1 MTVWFHLPTIFR
13 QRRILWTAGLLA
25 LCVALTTTLF
35 LSMPAHG
42 VEGINKTIGFQGRLQ
57 NASGGIVADGFY
69 NMQFKIYQDGA
80 GTAASNPGGTLKWT
94 ESYVNNNSNSGVR
107 VKNGYFSVDL
117 GSRTAFGNN
126 VDWNQDTLWISMNI
140 AGSDAGCTSF
150 NTSPCA
156 ADGEMLPMK
165 QLTATPFALNADKLD
180 GKDASDFIQNQNSLQ
195 QTATNFWISGTGR
208 ADTLLQAPALD
219 TATGVALDIGTTNA
233 TAINLNQH
241 VTIAANKDLT
251 FSAGSGSFDQSLSTG
266 TLKTG
271 TGAVSLNGDTTV
283 ANGKMLTVNGT
294 TLIKPATG
302 SANALQVQSTAGD
315 SLFNVASSGS
325 GPTVTIGNTNANAG
339 SLGISDGAGHT
350 AVISSSNLS
359 QDRTYTLPDE
369 DGTVCL
375 QNSANCGFLQNQN
388 SANQSAHF
396 RISGTGSISSDST
409 NAFNVQNASGTSQLN
424 VDNAN
429 NRVTIGTSD
438 STGTTLVLD
447 TKTSAGD
454 PTGVNGAMYYSSD
467 TGRFRCYEDGKWK
480 DCITPLPVSATVSTD
495 VSNSTTDPI
504 DVSDLSFSLDANT
517 KYYYKFVIIHEAA
530 ASTTGIGFGVTT
542 PTDPES
548 NHWCVNTTATLSA
561 ATPGTWGAYC
571 GTGDAA
577 TTTTGV
583 QNSSTAYT
591 STMEG
596 YIKTDAKGDLKLRM
610 KSGDTAETT
619 IKAGSFGILQIVQ

>member
-1 MTVWFHLPTIFR
+1 
-13 QRRILWTAGLLA
+13 
-25 LCVALTTTLF
+25 
-35 LSMPAHG
+35 MPAHG

-57 NASGGIVADGFY
+57 SANGGIVADGYY

-80 GTAASNPGGTLKWT
+80 GTAVGNPGGTLKWT
-94 ESYVNNNSNSGVR
+94 ESYINNGGTSGVR

-117 GSRTAFGNN
+117 GSRTAFGTS

-140 AGSDAGCTSF
+140 AGS
-150 NTSPCA
+150 NTSCTTFGSAPCA
-156 ADGEMLPMK
+156 SDGEMLPMK
-165 QLTATPFALNADKLD
+165 QLTATPYALNADKLD

-219 TATGVALDIGTTNA
+219 TASGVALNIGTTNA
-233 TAINLNQH
+233 TSINLNQN

-251 FSAGSGSFDQSLSTG
+251 FGAGSGSFDQSLSTG

-271 TGAVSLNGDTTV
+271 TGAISLNGDTTV

-294 TLIKPATG
+294 TLVKPAGG
-302 SANALQVQSTAGD
+302 SANALQVQDAAGGST
-315 SLFNVASSGS
+315 FNVATSGT
-325 GPTVTIGNTNANAG
+325 GPTVTIGNTSTNAG
-339 SLGISDGAGHT
+339 SLGISDGSGNT
-350 AVISSSNLS
+350 AVISTENLS

-369 DGTVCL
+369 DGTICL

-388 SANQSAHF
+388 SANQAAHF
-396 RISGTGSISSDST
+396 RISGTGSISSDSS
-409 NAFNVQNASGTSQLN
+409 NAFSVQDASGTKQLN
-424 VDNAN
+424 VDNTN

-438 STGTTLVLD
+438 TTGTTLVLD

-454 PTGVNGAMYYSSD
+454 PAGVNGAMYYSSD
-467 TGRFRCYEDGKWK
+467 SGRFRCYEDGKWK
-480 DCITPLPVSATVSTD
+480 DCITPLPVSAKVESD
-495 VSNSTTDPI
+495 VSNSTTSPI
-504 DVSDLSFSLDANT
+504 DISDLSFSLDANT
-517 KYYYKFVIIHEAA
+517 KYYYKFVIIHESA

-542 PTDPES
+542 PTDPVS
-548 NHWCVNTTATLSA
+548 NHWCVNTTATLSS

-571 GTGDAA
+571 GTGDASA
-577 TTTTGV
+577 TTTGV

-596 YIKTDAKGDLKLRM
+596 YIETDTDGGDLKLRM
-610 KSGDTAETT
+610 KSGDTAQTT
-619 IKAGSFGILQIVQ
+619 VKAGSFGILQIVQ